1 MEGSHLCFCLREKE
15 DNFFSLGKDEPS
27 WTDMLCS
34 NLLVIL
40 FRSGPRFAC
49 VCLFISGSN
58 FGKFDL
64 VTS

>member
-1 MEGSHLCFCLREKE
+1 MLLPKRERRQL
-15 DNFFSLGKDEPS
+15 FSLGKDEPS